1 VGIILLVFLMNQTA
15 VFMLS
20 EVYRLTKLGS
30 YQEIGYKVSKSNP
43 GYIYMIS
50 AIKAIY
56 LVVTCGYCLQFVT
69 SYPLSVIMVLTH
81 GLNDKDAGAGRWLI
95 IALIYLVLLS
105 LTSSLMLYLY
115 KRQLNMS
122 QLLFQAKLL
131 FYFVVANVVSLMI
144 LLTVFGNDDYKN
156 FIFEEVCENGGIP
169 SNSNEGLN
177 NNNYTWTNNQL
188 C

>member
-1 VGIILLVFLMNQTA
+1 
-15 VFMLS
+15 
-20 EVYRLTKLGS
+20 
-30 YQEIGYKVSKSNP
+30 
-43 GYIYMIS
+43 
-50 AIKAIY
+50 
-56 LVVTCGYCLQFVT
+56 
-69 SYPLSVIMVLTH
+69 
-81 GLNDKDAGAGRWLI
+81 
-95 IALIYLVLLS
+95 
-105 LTSSLMLYLY
+105 
-115 KRQLNMS
+115 MS

-131 FYFVVANVVSLMI
+131 FYFVIANVVSLML